1 MTTHTTEDFIPHNHM
16 LLFKLCGLSFV
27 GVYIDEAYAHTLNK

>member
-1 MTTHTTEDFIPHNHM
+1 MAVHTTTDFIPHNHM

-27 GVYIDEAYAHTLNK
+27 DMYIDKAYAHTLNK